1 MKLYAPKYYKEFRCV
16 ADKCRHSCCIGW
28 EIDIDS
34 ETMERYAEISHDY
47 GKTVINSISTAD
59 VPHFRL
65 CEGDKCPH
73 LNENGLCNIILNLGE
88 GYLCDICREHPRFY
102 NDTNDG
108 KEVGIGMACEEAAR
122 IILGSDDYG
131 IFEAIGGLSGEESVI
146 PFDGRIYRKEIYG
159 IISDNALPYN
169 EKLSRIYSRYGVSP
183 SALSDGRW
191 QEVLSSL
198 EYLDGAHKILFS
210 NYSSELFSAS
220 EYEKYLERAL
230 AYFIF
235 RHCTEAEDE
244 DEFRISLG
252 FCLFCERLLGSL
264 LKTEQPKSMNDI
276 VCLARILSE
285 EIEYSEDNTETIMS
299 EFSLQ

>member
-1 MKLYAPKYYKEFRCV
+1 MKLYAPKYYKEFRCI

-34 ETMERYAEISHDY
+34 ETMEKYAEISHAY
-47 GKTVINSISTAD
+47 GKTVIKSIDTTGVS
-59 VPHFRL
+59 HFRL
-65 CEGDKCPH
+65 CAGEKCPH
-73 LNENGLCNIILNLGE
+73 LNEKGLCNIILNLGE
-88 GYLCDICREHPRFY
+88 GYLCDVCREHPRFY
-102 NDTNDG
+102 NDTNAG

-131 IFEAIGGLSGEESVI
+131 IFMEIGGISGEASVI

-159 IISDNALPYN
+159 ILSDNDLPYK
-169 EKLSRIYSRYGVSP
+169 EKLSRIYSDYSVSP
-183 SALSDGRW
+183 SVLSDGGWR
-191 QEVLSSL
+191 EALSSL
-198 EYLDGAHKILFS
+198 EYLDGAHKMLFS
-210 NYSSELFSAS
+210 NYSSEFFPAP

-252 FCLFCERLLGSL
+252 FCLFCERLLASL
-264 LKTEQPKSMNDI
+264 LRAANPKTIDDI
-276 VCLARILSE
+276 ILPARILSE
-285 EIEYSEDNTETIMS
+285 EIEYSEDNTETIML
-299 EFSLQ
+299 EFSLK